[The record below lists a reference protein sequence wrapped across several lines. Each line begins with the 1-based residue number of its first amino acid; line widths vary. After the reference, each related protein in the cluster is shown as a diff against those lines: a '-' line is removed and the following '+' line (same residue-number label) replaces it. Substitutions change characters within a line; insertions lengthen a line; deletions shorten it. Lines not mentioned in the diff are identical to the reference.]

1 VLRASRLLPYEMLP
15 LIPQTAR
22 RNAAASSTSAWEA
35 SVTSARLD
43 ASISRLNESVGA
55 LDLTLTAR
63 GATGEAGAAKHSQA
77 AMLRG
82 KERYALKSRGGPPVD
97 CPLCKRTR
105 EDLHVSVA
113 VQVTPSGAKKSTQTG
128 DDATAAAV
136 RQQVSGHSVAL
147 ANDATP
153 LRGVG
158 LVTTNVSEFSSDHVL
173 HNATEIRT
181 ADVPSRNVSHVV
193 PTVTSSERQRT
204 LSSQQQYTREAPRFH
219 EPHNVASTDSNEA
232 TVKLLQLIAE
242 CSGSGSDSVKLDA
255 KRVVDLR
262 RSINQLVESCAA
274 QERALRESVVQYTT
288 DWHDFMSE
296 ELLAQRDQFSAHYGA
311 LLDERNA
318 LTSQRARLGG
328 LLAASSV
335 ASPDQT
341 RMIVDEAFAVREQ
354 LRKERTRDA
363 ITQAPVVPE
372 LAWAGSRANGDDGG
386 AAHPRHDY
394 ARLESTGDEG
404 GHSEGI
410 TLKAAAVDASALR
423 TTNGTIFR
431 LGAGIVRD
439 PGLPTD
445 VFRDPRGPGKFGAE
459 LPASDDELRSALLS
473 VLADGEEVTRLLRA
487 TTNKL
492 ASPSR
497 LARVVETHTGLVTGA
512 VESTTTF
519 SHAAVMR
526 ALATAQPHTK
536 IVDPRDRGKIVHAG
550 KPPEP
555 PKLVRVEASVLTRK
569 RFYAGSYPE
578 SPRFS
583 EQQLHAMGT
592 MRQGG
597 TVGAVSSHAVGQTSR
612 LSRRM

>member
-1 VLRASRLLPYEMLP
+1 
-15 LIPQTAR
+15 
-22 RNAAASSTSAWEA
+22 
-35 SVTSARLD
+35 
-43 ASISRLNESVGA
+43 
-55 LDLTLTAR
+55 
-63 GATGEAGAAKHSQA
+63 
-77 AMLRG
+77 
-82 KERYALKSRGGPPVD
+82 
-97 CPLCKRTR
+97 
-105 EDLHVSVA
+105 VS
-113 VQVTPSGAKKSTQTG
+113 
-128 DDATAAAV
+128 
-136 RQQVSGHSVAL
+136 
-147 ANDATP
+147 
-153 LRGVG
+153 
-158 LVTTNVSEFSSDHVL
+158 
-173 HNATEIRT
+173 
-181 ADVPSRNVSHVV
+181 
-193 PTVTSSERQRT
+193 
-204 LSSQQQYTREAPRFH
+204 
-219 EPHNVASTDSNEA
+219 STDSNEA

-242 CSGSGSDSVKLDA
+242 CSSSDGVKLDA
-255 KRVVDLR
+255 RRVVDLR
-262 RSINQLVESCAA
+262 RNINQLVESCAA

-311 LLDERNA
+311 LLDERNV
-318 LTSQRARLGG
+318 LTSQRARLDG
-328 LLAASSV
+328 LLTAGSV

-363 ITQAPVVPE
+363 VTQAPVVPE
-372 LAWAGSRANGDDGG
+372 LAWAGSRANGDGGG

-394 ARLESTGDEG
+394 ARMESTGDEG

-487 TTNKL
+487 TNNKL

-497 LARVVETHTGLVTGA
+497 LVRVAETHTGHLVTGA

-536 IVDPRDRGKIVHAG
+536 IVDPRDRGKIVLAG

-578 SPRFS
+578 SPASANSNCTRWARCGKVARWA
-583 EQQLHAMGT
+583 L
-592 MRQGG
+592 
-597 TVGAVSSHAVGQTSR
+597 
-612 LSRRM
+612 

>member
-1 VLRASRLLPYEMLP
+1 MLP

-35 SVTSARLD
+35 SVNSARLD

-77 AMLRG
+77 AMLRS
-82 KERYALKSRGGPPVD
+82 KERYALKSRGGPPTD

-105 EDLHVSVA
+105 EDLHVSVG

-136 RQQVSGHSVAL
+136 RQQVSGNVVA
-147 ANDATP
+147 TS

-158 LVTTNVSEFSSDHVL
+158 LVTTNVSEFSSDHVI
-173 HNATEIRT
+173 HNATVVRA
-181 ADVPSRNVSHVV
+181 ADAPSRNVPHAV
-193 PTVTSSERQRT
+193 PTVTSSRPVRERQRT

-242 CSGSGSDSVKLDA
+242 CSSDGVKFDA

-311 LLDERNA
+311 LLDERNV
-318 LTSQRARLGG
+318 LTSQRARLNG
-328 LLAASSV
+328 LLTTGSG

-354 LRKERTRDA
+354 LRRERTRDA
-363 ITQAPVVPE
+363 ITQAPAVPE
-372 LAWAGSRANGDDGG
+372 LAWAGSRANGDGGG
-386 AAHPRHDY
+386 AAHPHDY
-394 ARLESTGDEG
+394 ARMESTGDEG

-431 LGAGIVRD
+431 LGAGMVRD

-487 TTNKL
+487 TNKL

-536 IVDPRDRGKIVHAG
+536 IVDPRDRGKIVLAG